1 MKQRVVEE
9 DPTEK
14 GIRAYLNFGHTIGHA
29 VEKLMN
35 FQIHHGQC
43 VSIGMAAALYLSMKK
58 GYIKEEEYQRELA
71 FIKGMNLPVFV
82 EKPDFT
88 AEDVL
93 EATKSD
99 KKRNGNRIKF
109 VLIKPIGSALID
121 ESLNDSDL
129 LLGIQSIIK
138 E

>member
-1 MKQRVVEE
+1 
-9 DPTEK
+9 
-14 GIRAYLNFGHTIGHA
+14 
-29 VEKLMN
+29 
-35 FQIHHGQC
+35 
-43 VSIGMAAALYLSMKK
+43 MKK